1 MPCSN
6 LARGVSL
13 KRCRAWSAFLRGRG
27 YEPMSWIFSAIFRWR
42 ARSAYM
48 VCFSW
53 FRFFSSSFIFCFC
66 KNFRIPVILWIHL
79 VIRSSTADYAKEQGS
94 TIICVHALINK
105 LHCFFLNTMIIL
117 GYSLIIIYFVCNTYS
132 VSEFNVFICR
142 CRCVK

>member
-1 MPCSN
+1 MCH
-6 LARGVSL
+6 ARIS
-13 KRCRAWSAFLRGRG
+13 RAV
-27 YEPMSWIFSAIFRWR
+27 FRWR
-42 ARSAYM
+42 GVVPEVHFCADVGMSPRVGFFRLFFDGGHVQRTRSALAGLD
-48 VCFSW
+48 F
-53 FRFFSSSFIFCFC
+53 FRLRSFFVFA
-66 KNFRIPVILWIHL
+66 KIPVILWIHL